1 MAQKN
6 RVISIA
12 RGICIILMVVGHSGC
27 PELLRKFIFL
37 FHVPFFFF
45 ASGYFCCPEKTLRP
59 SDGSL
64 GLYGRV
70 LRRFKRLYLPFI
82 LYGLVF
88 LLLHDVFLRIGIY
101 NPENDGAA
109 YDMNTFLGVALK
121 MFLKMDLPSHL
132 LGAMWFLRSLLIA
145 AVSIDVALY
154 LLRNKPE
161 AQIYLA
167 PLAALAVLLLRLA
180 PDGTPVIRQ
189 LIPAAM
195 GAFFFLLGMNY
206 KKVEDKFKPGLLIQ
220 VLLLALL
227 LVCAVFKPL
236 SMDTPGVLD
245 SALYML
251 IAPAG
256 ILLVMKFSEYLDK
269 TPVNNALGYIGDN
282 SLPVLALHFL
292 CFKPVSL
299 MAVKTL
305 GLPFQALSSFPV
317 IPDLGGGWWVL
328 YSLSGL
334 LIPLLFSLAAP
345 RKI

>member
-1 MAQKN
+1 MAKKN

-45 ASGYFCCPEKTLRP
+45 ASGYFCRPEKTLRP
-59 SDGSL
+59 SADGI
-64 GLYGRV
+64 GLYKRI

-88 LLLHDVFLRIGIY
+88 LLLHDFFLRIGIY

-109 YDMNTFLGVALK
+109 YDLNAFMGVALK

-132 LGAMWFLRSLLIA
+132 LGAFWFLRSLLIA
-145 AVSIDVALY
+145 AVVIDVALY
-154 LLRNKPE
+154 LLRNNPR
-161 AQIYLA
+161 AQLYLA
-167 PLAALAVLLLRLA
+167 PVAALAVLILRLA
-180 PDGTPVIRQ
+180 PEGTPVIRQ

-206 KKVEDKFKPGLLIQ
+206 KKVEDKIKPGLLVQ
-220 VLLLALL
+220 AFLLALL
-227 LVCAVFKPL
+227 LVCAAFKPM
-236 SMDTPGVLD
+236 SMDTPGALN
-245 SALYML
+245 SALYMV
-251 IAPAG
+251 IAPMG
-256 ILLVMKFSEYLDK
+256 ILLVMKLSECLDK
-269 TPVNNALGYIGDN
+269 TSVNNVLGYIGDN
-282 SLPVLALHFL
+282 SLIILGLHFL

-299 MAVKTL
+299 LAIRTL
-305 GLPFQALSSFPV
+305 GLPPQALSSFPV

-328 YSLSGL
+328 YSLAGL
-334 LIPLLFSLAAP
+334 LIPLSVSLIAP

>member
-12 RGICIILMVVGHSGC
+12 RGICIILMVAGHSGC

-45 ASGYFCCPEKTLRP
+45 ASGYFCRPEETLRP
-59 SDGSL
+59 SEGRI
-64 GLYGRV
+64 GLYGRI

-88 LLLHDVFLRIGIY
+88 LLLHDLFLKIGIY
-101 NPENDGAA
+101 NPQDDGSA
-109 YDMNTFLGVALK
+109 YDLNAFMGVALK

-145 AVSIDVALY
+145 AVSTDVALY
-154 LLRNKPE
+154 LLRNKPRT
-161 AQIYLA
+161 QIFLA

-180 PDGTPVIRQ
+180 PEGTPVIRQ

-206 KKVEDKFKPGLLIQ
+206 KKVEDKFKPGLLIL
-220 VLLLALL
+220 VLLFALL
-227 LVCAVFKPL
+227 LVCAAFKPL
-236 SMDTPGVLD
+236 SMDAPGVLD

-256 ILLVMKFSEYLDK
+256 ILLVMKLSEYLDR
-269 TPVNNALGYIGDN
+269 TAVSNTLGYIGDN

-292 CFKPVSL
+292 CLKPVSL
-299 MAVKTL
+299 LAIKTL
-305 GLPFQALSSFPV
+305 GLPPQALSSFPV

-328 YSLSGL
+328 YSLAGL
-334 LIPLLFSLAAP
+334 LIPLSVSLIAP